1 MRFPQPNQTDTFVT
15 MMVYAGSQTDVDAL
29 LLVCKHFPD
38 EHNSD
43 NGFRLCTTIP
53 TSHKDN
59 KP

>member
-1 MRFPQPNQTDTFVT
+1 

-43 NGFRLCTTIP
+43 NGFRLCTTLP
-53 TSHKDN
+53 TFHKDN